1 MELDIDTDFSL
12 EDVPADEKLA
22 FYGSLFGMSAIDDDV
37 DRDEL
42 FTIYEIL
49 DTENLS
55 AEATEE
61 VKTYP
66 IDPPAF
72 EDCVDT
78 LSDSDEVLRF
88 ATMIN
93 LVEVAQAD
101 EMVVPEE
108 EEALDYTAE
117 TLHVSDEQFEK
128 IEEFVETMREVRE
141 RGLNDEHAE
150 QMIKSAVSGLTGV
163 GVPVAAVY
171 FSGSIIGLSAA
182 GITSGLAALG
192 LGFGMVP
199 GIGVV
204 VAIGTGAFLGVKYV
218 LDTAR
223 RNKKEAVKAERER
236 RIQRLI
242 QNLQEMVEHL
252 TERISELQ
260 ESAEKAAANKE
271 AVEKLKQRIQ
281 QMKKILAERE
291 GVEVEVGA

>member
-1 MELDIDTDFSL
+1 MDLDVDTDFSL
-12 EDVPADEKLA
+12 EDVPEDEKLA
-22 FYGSLFGMSAIDDDV
+22 FYGSMFGMSAIDDDV

-55 AEATEE
+55 AEAEEE
-61 VKTYP
+61 VKQYA
-66 IDPPAF
+66 IEPPDF
-72 EDCVDT
+72 EECVDT
-78 LSDSDEVLRF
+78 LEGSDEVLRF

-101 EMVVPEE
+101 EMVVSEE
-108 EEALDYTAE
+108 EDALEYTAE
-117 TLHVSDEQFEK
+117 TLEVSDEQVEK
-128 IEEFVETMREVRE
+128 IEEFVETIREVRE
-141 RGLNDEHAE
+141 RGLDDEQAE

-171 FSGSIIGLSAA
+171 FSGSVIGLSAA

-199 GIGVV
+199 GIGIA

-223 RNKKEAVKAERER
+223 RNKEDAVKAEREQ
-236 RIQRLI
+236 RIQRLV
-242 QNLQEMVEHL
+242 QNLQEMVGHL

-260 ESAEKAAANKE
+260 ESAEKAAANQE

-291 GVEVEVGA
+291 GVEVEAGA